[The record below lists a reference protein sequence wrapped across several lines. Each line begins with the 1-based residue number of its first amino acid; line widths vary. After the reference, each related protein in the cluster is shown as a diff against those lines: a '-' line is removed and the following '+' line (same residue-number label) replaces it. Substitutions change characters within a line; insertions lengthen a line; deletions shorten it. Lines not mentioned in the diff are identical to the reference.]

1 MRKLVAV
8 LALIIFSA
16 TIVIGFSQIRWANE
30 NNTIS
35 VDRIEVR
42 TGNIRELDA
51 RPLPY
56 KNMFYNLIDSL
67 AWYRPSS
74 GATSVTTHYFGSY
87 SNYQPPGRRVF
98 YTQGRIWI
106 IFWWASG
113 TSGNIYYTS
122 SADGVTWATPTDT
135 GFRCNRPPVAYFDGT
150 YVHIAYQRGDPGY
163 YYLCYVRGTPSSSGS
178 ISFGSVQNAIA
189 TSSNYIPTSIIV
201 DSNGYPWIGY
211 RYSSDAS
218 NWYPYVTKSSKNDGT
233 WTTASGFPYQLS
245 TYADVNWLIELA
257 PLTSGKIAAIYT
269 SIARSVYVKSWTGSA
284 WNSEVSSPWTFS
296 SSYTNPWVSAVAVE
310 DTVYIAYPK
319 SSTNRPALAK
329 HDYSSNSFTFAVDL
343 DSTGMSGGTG
353 MICYDMVSNLIYF
366 VTTYNG
372 LNYKVFN
379 TTSNSIGNFIL
390 ISSDSPY
397 ALGLSV
403 PYKRSSSSEPVF
415 VVYDVGSS
423 DPRTIKFAWILNSPQ
438 TQFQVSVTNLQ
449 VSGKYVKSKT
459 SGLLD
464 SANVTVK
471 IYHNV
476 DSNST
481 WVLAGKYNLAND
493 TLLPYSSS
501 FTTPW
506 YSLLSGAFTQ
516 GTHTY
521 YVKVEI
527 TVQAWDAI
535 SGTTIS
541 STAYTICSMPLEWKN
556 VATLGQLQI
565 TETNMHEVWNVPLYV
580 IALVLLVSIIAYVR
594 LREERE

>member
-16 TIVIGFSQIRWANE
+16 TIVIGFSQIRWTNE

-42 TGNIRELDA
+42 TGNIRGLDA

-74 GATSVTTHYFGSY
+74 GATSVTTHNFGSF
-87 SNYQPPGRRVF
+87 SDYQPPGRRVF
-98 YTQGRIWI
+98 YAQGRIWI
-106 IFWWASG
+106 IYWAS
-113 TSGNIYYTS
+113 SGGDIYYTS

-135 GFRCNRPPVAYFDGT
+135 GFRVNRPPVAYFDGT
-150 YVHIAYQRGDPGY
+150 YVHIAYQDSSL
-163 YYLCYVRGTPSSSGS
+163 YLRYVRGTLNSDGT
-178 ISFGSVQNAIA
+178 ISFGSVQTAGSA
-189 TSSNYIPTSIIV
+189 SNYIPMAITV

-211 RYSSDAS
+211 RYSSDGS

-233 WTTASGFPYQLS
+233 WATASGFPYQLS
-245 TYADVNWLIELA
+245 TAADTTWLVDLA
-257 PLTSGKIAAIYT
+257 PMTSGKVAVVYA
-269 SIARSVYVKSWTGSA
+269 SIARFPGLKCWTGSSWTGASP
-284 WNSEVSSPWTFS
+284 SSVYSNYYDKPWI
-296 SSYTNPWVSAVAVE
+296 SAVAVG
-310 DTVYIAYPK
+310 DVVYVAFPRQSANNPTLVKY
-319 SSTNRPALAK
+319 T
-329 HDYSSNSFTFAVDL
+329 YSSNSFSSVMDIESSGTSG
-343 DSTGMSGGTG
+343 STSML
-353 MICYDMVSNLIYF
+353 CYDAALNLIYY

-372 LNYKVFN
+372 LNYKVYNITAN
-379 TTSNSIGNFIL
+379 TLSSANS

-397 ALGLSV
+397 ALGLTV
-403 PYKRSSSSEPVF
+403 PYMRRSSSEPVF

-423 DPRTIKFAWILNSPQ
+423 DPRTIKFAWILGSPQ

-481 WVLAGKYNLAND
+481 WVLAGQYNLAND

-541 STAYTICSMPLEWKN
+541 STAYTICSMPLQWKN

>member
-1 MRKLVAV
+1 
-8 LALIIFSA
+8 
-16 TIVIGFSQIRWANE
+16 
-30 NNTIS
+30 
-35 VDRIEVR
+35 VR
-42 TGNIRELDA
+42 TGNIRGLDA

-67 AWYRPSS
+67 AWYKPSS
-74 GATSVTTHYFGSY
+74 GSTSVTTHYFGSY

-163 YYLCYVRGTPSSSGS
+163 YYLCYVRGTPNSDGT

-201 DSNGYPWIGY
+201 DSSGYPWIGY
-211 RYSSDAS
+211 RYSSDGS
-218 NWYPYVTKSSKNDGT
+218 SWYPYVTKSSKNDGT
-233 WTTASGFPYQLS
+233 WATASGFPSQLS
-245 TYADVNWLIELA
+245 TYADSYWLIELA
-257 PLTSGKIAAIYT
+257 PLTSGKIAVIYT
-269 SIARSVYVKSWTGSA
+269 SIARSVYLKSWTGSA
-284 WNSEVSSPWTFS
+284 WNSAVSPSSAFA
-296 SSYTNPWVSAVAVE
+296 SSYTNPWVSAVAVG
-310 DTVYIAYPK
+310 DIVYVSYPRQTANNPTLVK
-319 SSTNRPALAK
+319 YT
-329 HDYSSNSFTFAVDL
+329 YSSNSFSSVMDIESSGTSG
-343 DSTGMSGGTG
+343 STSML
-353 MICYDMVSNLIYF
+353 CYDAALNLIYY

-372 LNYKVFN
+372 LNYKVYNITAN
-379 TTSNSIGNFIL
+379 TLSSANL

-397 ALGLSV
+397 ALGLTV
-403 PYKRSSSSEPVF
+403 PYMRRSSSEPVF

-423 DPRTIKFAWILNSPQ
+423 DPRTIKFAWILGSPQ

-476 DSNST
+476 DTNST
-481 WVLAGKYNLAND
+481 WVLAGQYNLAND

-541 STAYTICSMPLEWKN
+541 STAYTICSMPLQWKN